1 MQQLS
6 QQKRHGR
13 HGNHHRKEE
22 MESVVTASGR
32 LGAQQGDHEQV
43 DRRLW
48 TMMVRMMV

>member
-6 QQKRHGR
+6 QQKR

-43 DRRLW
+43 DRQLW
-48 TMMVRMMV
+48 TMIV